1 MDYNGTVCLAKIYCM
16 CESKRNSYRDM
27 GIINLLAINALLN
40 IMQKMCRKLSLN
52 GQSLILKGMSSE
64 LILIGVF
71 YA

>member
-1 MDYNGTVCLAKIYCM
+1 
-16 CESKRNSYRDM
+16 M